1 MILTHAD
8 KLLLSGLLPGRADS
22 LRAVLCEAAPDWN
35 VIINRAD
42 LHGLV
47 ALLRFNLAQA
57 GLLTTLPSDVQAALS
72 HLTQFQTARHL
83 ACVSEARRLMR
94 AMKAVGVTTIP
105 LKGAALML
113 GDYYPQP
120 GLRFA
125 SDLDLL
131 VRPDELAE
139 AERVAHECGYV
150 VKKYPDAEPGTT
162 LLPPRAEHRLPSE
175 LNHAE
180 ARTGPGGLLLELHR
194 RAFHYAR
201 GARDFG
207 FAEMTGRAAP
217 HPAEPDCLLPAPE
230 DLALHLVH
238 HTLVDLRSTHLILR
252 TMADL
257 HFITQRD
264 PDAPSQLTELAARIG
279 FGEAAQAAL
288 ELLRL
293 LREGSDD
300 EIVQAAQGGPLAALL
315 EAALQPSPALAVSA
329 SLFEHFDVRQSVAG
343 AVKSLAAVVLSSPDH
358 LARDYGAPGAGR
370 NYWHYVRRVRD
381 VLQKFSWRSLHP
393 STLRR
398 MIRLRRIGR
407 PSAGR

>member
-8 KLLLSGLLPGRADS
+8 KLLLSGLLPGRAEG
-22 LRAVLCEAAPDWN
+22 LRARLREATPDWN
-35 VIINRAD
+35 VMINRAD

-47 ALLRFNLAQA
+47 GMLRFNLAQA
-57 GLLTTLPSDVQAALS
+57 GLLATLPSDVQAALS

-94 AMKAVGVTTIP
+94 AMKAAGVTTIP

-125 SDLDLL
+125 SDIDLL
-131 VRPDELAE
+131 VSPDELVQAE
-139 AERVAHECGYV
+139 LVAHECGYV

-162 LLPPRAEHRLPSE
+162 LLPPRAEHRLPAE

-207 FAEMTGRAAP
+207 FAEMIERAAP
-217 HPAEPDCLLPAPE
+217 HPAEPACLLPAPE
-230 DLALHLVH
+230 DLSLHLVH

-257 HFITQRD
+257 HFIAQRH
-264 PDAPSQLTELAARIG
+264 PNVPPRLTERAAHIG
-279 FGEAAQAAL
+279 LGHAVQTAL
-288 ELLRL
+288 DLLRL
-293 LREGSDD
+293 LRSGSDD
-300 EIVQAAQGGPLAALL
+300 EIAVAAQRGSLSVLL
-315 EAALQPSPALAVSA
+315 EAALQPSPALAASA
-329 SLFEHFDVRQSVAG
+329 SFFEHFDVRQSVAG
-343 AVKSLAAVVLSSPDH
+343 AVRSMAAVALSSPDH
-358 LARDYGAPGAGR
+358 LARDYGANEAGR
-370 NYWHYVRRVRD
+370 NYLRYVWRVRD
-381 VLQKFSWRSLHP
+381 VLRKFNWRSLHP
-393 STLRR
+393 STLRQ